1 MRFSRSSRFCGTCEV
16 ASGAVSVGL
25 KHQRKP
31 RLMEAPQT
39 ETKRSRIQIANRALI
54 MEAALDVFSSDG
66 YGGATVDRIA
76 KQAGMSKPNL
86 LYYFP
91 TKEDIYREVLETTVE
106 AWLEPFDR
114 IDPDGNP
121 VEELRFANEIGHGAP
136 LLKPFLETRLRSLV
150 EDKAGV
156 IRGWMETGALRPVD
170 PYHLIFVIWA
180 TTQHYADFEVQIG
193 AVMGESAREIGFYE
207 RAAEAVLSIIL
218 HGIEPK

>member
-1 MRFSRSSRFCGTCEV
+1 
-16 ASGAVSVGL
+16 
-25 KHQRKP
+25 
-31 RLMEAPQT
+31 MEAPQT

-121 VEELRFANEIGHGAP
+121 VEELRKYIILKIKMSEERREASRLFANEIGHGAP

-150 EDKAGV
+150 EEKAGV